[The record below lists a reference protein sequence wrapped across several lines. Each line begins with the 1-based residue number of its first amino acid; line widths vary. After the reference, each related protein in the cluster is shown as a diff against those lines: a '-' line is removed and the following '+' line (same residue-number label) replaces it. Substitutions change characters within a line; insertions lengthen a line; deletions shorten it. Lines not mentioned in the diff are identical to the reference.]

1 MSLPVSIVRPQANY
15 NSATEKFDCSVT
27 REQAIISAA
36 ISSCFGSGEADKA
49 IISACKEVLGANQ
62 NIVVDTTIR
71 LQGALKTQK
80 PRVVAVKAKDNYKA
94 ALINLLED
102 DGVPQSVKDR
112 IRITF
117 SAEKARRNGFDTKT
131 ILTTATA
138 ATRST
143 IEAMEQ
149 SLPETVEYPPAV
161 SATIS
166 WNTVATA
173 GVGDPT
179 GHAVTEPTEA
189 PKVALTKKRKV

>member
-1 MSLPVSIVRPQANY
+1 MSVPVSIVRPQATY
-15 NSATEKFDCSVT
+15 NSATEEFECSVT
-27 REQAIISAA
+27 REQAIVSTA

-49 IISACKEVLGANQ
+49 IIAACKEVLGANQ

-94 ALINLLED
+94 ALIEILED
-102 DGVPQSVKDR
+102 DSVPQSVKDR

-117 SAEKARRNGFDTKT
+117 SSEAVRRNGFDTKT

-143 IEAMEQ
+143 IEGMEQ

-161 SATIS
+161 SGTLN
-166 WNTVATA
+166 WTTVPAVA
-173 GVGDPT
+173 AEFT
-179 GHAVTEPTEA
+179 GHAVTEATEKDGA
-189 PKVALTKKRKV
+189 KVKSKRK